1 MKLAKTLKNSLLYIF
16 TFALL
21 TSFGKGQ
28 GQTPQPGKLVVL
40 KSMSVDPKTALI
52 LKEIRNADR
61 TPRLCCR
68 VWISSVGCGG
78 GA

>member
-28 GQTPQPGKLVVL
+28 GQTPQPGKLVAL
-40 KSMSVDPKTALI
+40 QSMSVNPTTAPI
-52 LKEIRNADR
+52 LKEIRNADGW
-61 TPRLCCR
+61 PRLCCR
-68 VWISSVGCGG
+68 VWISSVGCVG